1 MSSKR
6 TEISELIY
14 NPVETAFEAIVT
26 IHDGPVTARYAASLK
41 APLNASFETIS
52 AGMIAR
58 AHKQHRSETPGLRT
72 RLLADGESLPVPR
85 AHLAPLK
92 TMLDSLFARA
102 A

>member
-6 TEISELIY
+6 TEISDLIY
-14 NPVETAFEAIVT
+14 NPAEAAFEAIVT
-26 IHDGPVTARYAASLK
+26 VHDGPVTARYAESLQ

-58 AHKQHRSETPGLRT
+58 AQKQHRSKTPGLRA
-72 RLLADGESLPVPR
+72 RLLADGEVLPVPR

-92 TMLDSLFARA
+92 TLLDGLVTRA